1 MSADVSEA
9 GPLDPLRAR
18 LLSRD
23 VLAGILFLTLGL
35 AGLWLNEYRI
45 GMAARMGPGYMP
57 MLVFGALA
65 AMGGVVTLIGLVR
78 PGPPVEAMAV
88 AATIWIL
95 ASLAVFAVTIER
107 LGLMVAT
114 VLLVGVASLAGH
126 VGQPLRILALAV
138 GLALFSLAVFV
149 WGLGVTMK
157 VWPWTF

>member
-1 MSADVSEA
+1 M
-9 GPLDPLRAR
+9 
-18 LLSRD
+18 
-23 VLAGILFLTLGL
+23 
-35 AGLWLNEYRI
+35 
-45 GMAARMGPGYMP
+45 M
-57 MLVFGALA
+57 
-65 AMGGVVTLIGLVR
+65 
-78 PGPPVEAMAV
+78 
-88 AATIWIL
+88 
-95 ASLAVFAVTIER
+95 ASLAVFALTIER